1 MREVLFNC
9 FGAVNVEENDNGEFV
24 KLSDFEKLAEKCSRY
39 IDDYEAERIK
49 CLEQKEKIE
58 RLQNN
63 LDLQRDKR
71 YGEEIENKK
80 LKYDIDS
87 LKKQL
92 QSSKDKQ
99 IELLNRCDEL
109 EKQLET
115 MESLPVEPIEVAKL
129 LINSEYEYETSEIQ
143 RRLLNK
149 GDTEIC
155 ERYTIDELE
164 QIAEHLLIYCKHNKG
179 CEE

>member
-39 IDDYEAERIK
+39 IDEYERENFK
-49 CLEQKEKIE
+49 FLELKESISSIEAQKA
-58 RLQNN
+58 
-63 LDLQRDKR
+63 
-71 YGEEIENKK
+71 
-80 LKYDIDS
+80 
-87 LKKQL
+87 
-92 QSSKDKQ
+92 
-99 IELLNRCDEL
+99 ELLCRCDEL

-115 MESLPVEPIEVAKL
+115 MESLPVEPMEVAKL
-129 LINSEYEYETSEIQ
+129 LIISKYEYET

-149 GDTEIC
+149 GDTETC
-155 ERYTIDELE
+155 ERYIIDELE

>member
-9 FGAVNVEENDNGEFV
+9 FGAVKVEEYDNGEFV

-39 IDDYEAERIK
+39 IDEYERENFK
-49 CLEQKEKIE
+49 FLELKESISSIEAQKA
-58 RLQNN
+58 
-63 LDLQRDKR
+63 
-71 YGEEIENKK
+71 
-80 LKYDIDS
+80 
-87 LKKQL
+87 
-92 QSSKDKQ
+92 
-99 IELLNRCDEL
+99 ELLCRCDEL

-115 MESLPVEPIEVAKL
+115 MESLPVEPMEVAKL
-129 LINSEYEYETSEIQ
+129 LINSKYEYET

-149 GDTEIC
+149 GDTETC
-155 ERYTIDELE
+155 ERYNIDELE

>member
-39 IDDYEAERIK
+39 IDDYEAEQIK

-58 RLQNN
+58 LLQNN

-80 LKYDIDS
+80 LKYDINN
-87 LKKQL
+87 LKTQS

-115 MESLPVEPIEVAKL
+115 MESLPFDPLQCADY
-129 LINSEYEYETSEIQ
+129 LINATYKAKTNGI
-143 RRLLNK
+143 
-149 GDTEIC
+149 
-155 ERYTIDELE
+155 ERSFYNLPEEVDKDKYTIDELE

-179 CEE
+179 

>member
-9 FGAVNVEENDNGEFV
+9 FGAVNVEENENGEFV

-39 IDDYEAERIK
+39 IDDYEAEQIK

-58 RLQNN
+58 LLQNN

-92 QSSKDKQ
+92 QSSKDEKM
-99 IELLNRCDEL
+99 ELLNRCDEL
-109 EKQLET
+109 EKQLDYKRE
-115 MESLPVEPIEVAKL
+115 LPHSPLEAVDFLVHDRYKRGASALEKRMFGDCEEIEEL
-129 LINSEYEYETSEIQ
+129 
-143 RRLLNK
+143 
-149 GDTEIC
+149 
-155 ERYTIDELE
+155 RYTIDELE

>member
-24 KLSDFEKLAEKCSRY
+24 KLSDFEELAKKCSRY
-39 IDDYEAERIK
+39 IEDYEREKVK
-49 CLEQKEKIE
+49 CLELK
-58 RLQNN
+58 
-63 LDLQRDKR
+63 
-71 YGEEIENKK
+71 EEIEEISDSNSTQIDKNYDAKQENKK

-92 QSSKDKQ
+92 QSSKDEKM
-99 IELLNRCDEL
+99 ELLNRCDEL
-109 EKQLET
+109 EKQLDYKRELPHSPLET
-115 MESLPVEPIEVAKL
+115 VNFLVHDRYKRCASSLEKMMLGDCEEIEEL
-129 LINSEYEYETSEIQ
+129 
-143 RRLLNK
+143 
-149 GDTEIC
+149 
-155 ERYTIDELE
+155 RYSIDELE

>member
-39 IDDYEAERIK
+39 IEDYEREKVK
-49 CLEQKEKIE
+49 CLELK
-58 RLQNN
+58 
-63 LDLQRDKR
+63 
-71 YGEEIENKK
+71 EEIEEISDSNSTQIDKNYDVKQENKK

-92 QSSKDKQ
+92 QSSKDEKM
-99 IELLNRCDEL
+99 ELLNRCDEL

-115 MESLPVEPIEVAKL
+115 MESLPLQPIEVAKL

-143 RRLLNK
+143 RKLLHK
-149 GDTEIC
+149 GDTDIC
-155 ERYTIDELE
+155 ERYNIDELE